1 MQMNTLNERPLFTCR
16 YQPISFVLIIFLIT
30 AIFTL
35 SMNSNIEFNSVNNLN
50 DLIQFFI
57 NQNAYG
63 WFFIICILIVSIL
76 FMNARLIITTNQIY
90 VNSFGFC
97 IRHIANKELVQ
108 NIRLYA
114 SFASRINILR
124 PISKKRL
131 DFHEKLKLSS
141 LGFCLLPE
149 YRDSHLMKHLDLKQF
164 TEIDRIKIIQ
174 VLEEYWDLNPKKFVG
189 REELARLK
197 MQHKLR

>member
-1 MQMNTLNERPLFTCR
+1 MQMNTLDEHTLFTCR
-16 YQPISFVLIIFLIT
+16 YQPISFVMVIFLIT

-35 SMNSNIEFNSVNNLN
+35 SMNSNMEFNTVNNLN
-50 DLIQFFI
+50 DLIEFLI
-57 NQNAYG
+57 NQNIYG
-63 WFFIICILIVSIL
+63 WFFLIFILIASIL
-76 FMNARLIITTNQIY
+76 FMNAKLIITTNKIY

-97 IRHIANKELVQ
+97 IRQIANKELVQ
-108 NIRLYA
+108 HIRLYA

-124 PISKKRL
+124 SMSKKCL
-131 DFHEKLKLSS
+131 DFNEKLKLSS

-149 YRDSHLMKHLDLKQF
+149 YRDFYLMKHLDLKQF

-189 REELARLK
+189 REELVRLK

>member
-1 MQMNTLNERPLFTCR
+1 MNTSEEYLLFTCR
-16 YQPISFVLIIFLIT
+16 YQPISFVVIVFLVAT
-30 AIFTL
+30 IFTL
-35 SMNSNIEFNSVNNLN
+35 SMNSNIEFHSVHNLD
-50 DLIQFFI
+50 DLLQFLI
-57 NQNAYG
+57 NQNIYG
-63 WFFIICILIVSIL
+63 WFFLIFILIIFIL
-76 FMNARLIITTNQIY
+76 FLNAKLIITTQQIH

-97 IRHIANKELVQ
+97 LRHIANKELIQ
-108 NIRLYA
+108 HIRLYA

-124 PISKKRL
+124 PLSQKRL
-131 DFHEKLKLSS
+131 SSNERLKLSS

-149 YRDSHLMKHLDLKQF
+149 YRDFYLMKHIDLKQF
-164 TEIDRIKIIQ
+164 TEMDRIKIIQ

>member
-1 MQMNTLNERPLFTCR
+1 MNTLDEYPLFTCR
-16 YQPISFVLIIFLIT
+16 YQPISFVMGIFMIT

-35 SMNSNIEFNSVNNLN
+35 SMNSNKEFDSVNNLN

-63 WFFIICILIVSIL
+63 WFFLIFILIVSIL
-76 FMNARLIITTNQIY
+76 FMNAKLIITANQIY

-97 IRHIANKELVQ
+97 IRQIAHKELVQ
-108 NIRLYA
+108 HIRLYA

-124 PISKKRL
+124 PMSKKRL
-131 DFHEKLKLSS
+131 DFNEKLKLSS

-149 YRDSHLMKHLDLKQF
+149 YRDFYLMKHLDLKQF
-164 TEIDRIKIIQ
+164 TKIDRIKIIK
-174 VLEEYWDLNPKKFVG
+174 VLEEYWGLNPKKFVG